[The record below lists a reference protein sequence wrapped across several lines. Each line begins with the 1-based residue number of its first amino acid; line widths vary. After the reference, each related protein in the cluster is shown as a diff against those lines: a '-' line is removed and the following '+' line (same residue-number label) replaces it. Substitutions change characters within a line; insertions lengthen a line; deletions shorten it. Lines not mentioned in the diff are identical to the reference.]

1 MRKKEKIMII
11 GLSGYA
17 QTGKDTIA
25 NYLIENYGFTRV
37 AFADP
42 IREAIYRLNPKITI
56 ADMKGVPLATAVDGL
71 GWESV
76 KVDSE
81 DARWLLQRMGTE
93 VGREMFGDDFWVNQG
108 MKKALQH
115 DRVVFT
121 DVRYPNELEA
131 ILEASGTVWRVI
143 KNSVGAV
150 NRHASETAL
159 DDYDF
164 EYMIFNNDTKES
176 LYESVDSFMAD
187 LDEVV

>member
-1 MRKKEKIMII
+1 MKKRETRMII

-25 NYLIENYGFTRV
+25 DYLVKNYGFTRV

-42 IREAIYRLNPKITI
+42 IREAIYRLNPKISI
-56 ADMKGVPLATAVDGL
+56 ADMRDVPLATAVDGL

-76 KVDSE
+76 KVDSS

-93 VGREMFGDDFWVNQG
+93 VGREMFGENFWVDQA
-108 MKKALQH
+108 MKKASQY
-115 DRVVFT
+115 DKVVIT

-131 ILEASGTVWRVI
+131 IKNASGQIWRVI
-143 KNSVGAV
+143 KNDVGAV

-164 EYMIFNNDTKES
+164 EYLIFNNDTKES
-176 LYESVDSFMAD
+176 LYESVDHFMTD
-187 LDEVV
+187 PERMV

>member
-1 MRKKEKIMII
+1 MKKRETRMII

-25 NYLIENYGFTRV
+25 DYLVKNYGFTRV

-42 IREAIYRLNPKITI
+42 IREAIYRLNPKIAI
-56 ADMKGVPLATAVDGL
+56 ADMRDVPLATAVDGL

-76 KVDSE
+76 KVDSS

-93 VGREMFGDDFWVNQG
+93 VGREMFGENFWVDQA
-108 MKKALQH
+108 MKKASQY
-115 DRVVFT
+115 DKVVIT

-131 ILEASGTVWRVI
+131 IKKASGQIWRVI
-143 KNSVGAV
+143 KNDIGAV

-164 EYMIFNNDTKES
+164 EYIIFNNDTKES
-176 LYESVDSFMAD
+176 LYESVDNFMTD
-187 LDEVV
+187 L